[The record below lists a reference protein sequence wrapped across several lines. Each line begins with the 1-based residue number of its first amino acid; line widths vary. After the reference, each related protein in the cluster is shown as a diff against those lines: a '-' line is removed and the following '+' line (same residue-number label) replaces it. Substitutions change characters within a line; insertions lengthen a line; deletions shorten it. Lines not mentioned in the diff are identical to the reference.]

1 MSADTRTP
9 AHTSPSTGDPR
20 PALIRAEFLK
30 VVSTK
35 MWIGLLVGVLI
46 FVAIQVAAT
55 AFAPRTGDTANQLP
69 PLTSAAGLRNLFG
82 GVGQATV
89 FALIIGA
96 LGITQ
101 EFRHQT
107 ITSTFL
113 AAPHRSRVMVAK
125 MLAHVLVGALY
136 GVAAVVGGFAIAFAA
151 LAVKDHAPVDYTV
164 VAQIG
169 FGVILAYALY
179 AVLGVAV
186 GTLVRNQI
194 AALVGLIVWA
204 VFVEALLILLVPKV
218 GKWLPGG
225 AVEGIKQVA
234 GFNQNADYLAP
245 LPASLLLIAWAVAF
259 AAVASVTTLRRDVS

>member
-1 MSADTRTP
+1 MSAVTTP
-9 AHTSPSTGDPR
+9 IPTHPTSGPR
-20 PALIRAEFLK
+20 PALVRAEFLK
-30 VVSTK
+30 IVSTK
-35 MWIGLLVGVLI
+35 MWLGLLVGVLI
-46 FVAIQVAAT
+46 FVAIQVGAT
-55 AFAPRTGDTANQLP
+55 AFAPRGPEARIP
-69 PLTSAAGLRNLFG
+69 ELTTDIGMRNLFG

-113 AAPHRSRVMVAK
+113 ASPHRSRVMVAK
-125 MLAHVLVGALY
+125 MLAHVLIGAFY
-136 GVAAVVGGFAIAFAA
+136 GVVAVVGGFAVAFTA
-151 LAVKDHAPVDYTV
+151 LRFKDHAPVDYGV

-169 FGVILAYALY
+169 VGVILVYALY

-194 AALVGLIVWA
+194 AAIVGLLVWA
-204 VFVEALLILLVPKV
+204 VFIESLAVLLLPSW

-225 AVEGIKQVA
+225 AAEGVRQVS
-234 GFNQNADYLAP
+234 GITDNAYLAP
-245 LPASLLLIAWAVAF
+245 LPAALLLIAYAVAF
-259 AAVASVTTLRRDVS
+259 ALIAARTTLRRDVS

>member
-1 MSADTRTP
+1 MSAVTTP
-9 AHTSPSTGDPR
+9 IPTHPSSGPR
-20 PALIRAEFLK
+20 PALVRAEFLK
-30 VVSTK
+30 IVSTK
-35 MWIGLLVGVLI
+35 MWLGLLVGVLI
-46 FVAIQVAAT
+46 FVAIQVGAT
-55 AFAPRTGDTANQLP
+55 AFAPRGPEARIP
-69 PLTSAAGLRNLFG
+69 ELTTDIGMRNLFG

-113 AAPHRSRVMVAK
+113 ASPHRSRVMVAK
-125 MLAHVLVGALY
+125 MLAHVLIGAFY
-136 GVAAVVGGFAIAFAA
+136 G
-151 LAVKDHAPVDYTV
+151 V

-169 FGVILAYALY
+169 VGVILVYALY

-194 AALVGLIVWA
+194 AAIVGLLVWA
-204 VFVEALLILLVPKV
+204 VFIESLAVLLLPSW

-225 AVEGIKQVA
+225 AAEGVRQVS
-234 GFNQNADYLAP
+234 GITDNAYLAP
-245 LPASLLLIAWAVAF
+245 LPAALLLIAYAVAF
-259 AAVASVTTLRRDVS
+259 ALIAARTTLRRDVS